1 MATHGSQT
9 IKIRVK
15 RNGNANGAFRACGVC
30 GGTGV
35 VKGNGTRPT
44 RTRKR

>member
-1 MATHGSQT
+1 MAKQT

-15 RNGNANGAFRACGVC
+15 RNGGWDGAYRACGTC

-35 VKGNGTRPT
+35 VRGNNTKPT
-44 RTRKR
+44 RKK

>member
-15 RNGNANGAFRACGVC
+15 RNGNGNGAYKACGTC

-35 VKGNGTRPT
+35 VRGNGTQRS
-44 RTRKR
+44 RRRK